1 MGCEYFDNFLF
12 NRGEAEMQWLVRD
25 KKITI
30 LVRNSSWVMII
41 E

>member
-12 NRGEAEMQWLVRD
+12 NRGGAEMPCLLRD

-30 LVRNSSWVMII
+30 LVRNSSCVMKI
-41 E
+41 